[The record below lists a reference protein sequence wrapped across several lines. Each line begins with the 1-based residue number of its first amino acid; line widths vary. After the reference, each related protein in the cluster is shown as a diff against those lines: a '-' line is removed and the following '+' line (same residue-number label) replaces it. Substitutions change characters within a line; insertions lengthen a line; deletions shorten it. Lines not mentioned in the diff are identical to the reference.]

1 MPNLKLRRREGLTLL
16 EVMFA
21 VAILGTGMLA
31 MLAMQTAT
39 MKHNRRGKEY
49 TEAALIVQTRAELLE
64 QLAWANVPPA
74 GWNAGLPT
82 NGTVTGG
89 GGGGAQA
96 NTVYNLQWRVTAT
109 ADPNVRM
116 IDVRATWADP
126 QAPPGAPLKRY
137 AVSTAKYNSP

>member
-1 MPNLKLRRREGLTLL
+1 MPEVKLRRREGLTLL

-49 TEAALIVQTRAELLE
+49 TEAALVVQSQAELLE
-64 QLAWANVPPA
+64 RTPWAGVPVA
-74 GWNAGLPT
+74 GWNAGVAV
-82 NGTVTGG
+82 NGVTAGG

-96 NTVYNLQWRVTAT
+96 PTTYTLQWRVTAT
-109 ADPNVRM
+109 ADPSVRM

-126 QAPPGAPLKRY
+126 QAPPAAPLKRY